1 MSALSFYE
9 KSAWGTLLV
18 LAVLG
23 GLYFERVIGLARADA
38 LSAETVVPM
47 AIIFTIFLVAALV
60 AFHAMIA
67 VSGQPEAE
75 DERDRQIG
83 RRAAYWSG
91 HAMGVGVF
99 SVIFSIL
106 AASGLGRPA
115 LMSPLVIVHA
125 LIAVVLISEL
135 IDLALRI
142 LFYRRGV

>member
-1 MSALSFYE
+1 MSKLSFYE
-9 KSAWGTLLV
+9 KSAWGTLVV
-18 LAVLG
+18 LALLG
-23 GLYFERVIGLARADA
+23 GLYFERVVGLARADA

-67 VSGQPEAE
+67 ISDQPEAE
-75 DERDRQIG
+75 DERDRRIG

-99 SVIFSIL
+99 SVIFLIL
-106 AASGLGRPA
+106 AASGLDRPELA
-115 LMSPLVIVHA
+115 TPLVIVHA
-125 LIAVVLISEL
+125 LMAVVLVAEL

-142 LFYRRGV
+142 IFYRCV